1 MADLFDTMDNRTMVR
16 EFRETPLKKEE
27 KERILESAI
36 RAPTAS
42 GSEQW
47 IFVTVDSEVKRNKLY
62 DLLTE
67 AQKVYFS
74 KMLKKPWSNERI
86 DKWLKDAE
94 AGLFKAPFY
103 VAVFVDLRQRFCT
116 IPRIEELWAHQS
128 VAAAIENMLLAA
140 TGLGIGGCWF
150 GVPLLMDND
159 FSDLLGAKR
168 EEMQLAGVLGF
179 GYPKEKKS
187 PRHRKKGL
195 NDVVKSI

>member
-1 MADLFDTMDNRTMVR
+1 MVDLFDTINNRVMVR
-16 EFRETPLKKEE
+16 EFMETPIKKGE

-47 IFVTVDSEVKRNKLY
+47 LFITVDSEAKRNRLY
-62 DLLTE
+62 DLLIE
-67 AQKVYFS
+67 AQKVYFG
-74 KMLKKPWSNERI
+74 KMLRKPWPKKRI

-103 VAVFVDLRQRFCT
+103 VAVFVDLKQRFCT
-116 IPRIEELWAHQS
+116 IPQIEEMWAHQS
-128 VAAAIENMLLAA
+128 VAAAIENMLLVA

-150 GVPLLMDND
+150 GVPLLIDND
-159 FSDLLGAKR
+159 FYDLLCENR
-168 EEMQLAGVLGF
+168 EEMQLAAILGF

-195 NDVVKSI
+195 KDVVKSL

>member
-1 MADLFDTMDNRTMVR
+1 MVDLFDTINNRTMVR
-16 EFRETPLKKEE
+16 EFRETPLKREE
-27 KERILESAI
+27 KEQILESAI

-47 IFVTVDSEVKRNKLY
+47 IFITVDSEVKRNKLY
-62 DLLTE
+62 GLLTE

-74 KMLKKPWSNERI
+74 KMLKKPWSKERI
-86 DKWLKDAE
+86 DKWLKDAK

-116 IPRIEELWAHQS
+116 ISQIEELWAHQS

-159 FSDLLGAKR
+159 FYDLLGAKR
-168 EEMQLAGVLGF
+168 EEMQLAGILGF
-179 GYPKEKKS
+179 GYPNEKKS
-187 PRHRKKGL
+187 PSQRKKGL
-195 NDVVKSI
+195 KEVVKSI

>member
-1 MADLFDTMDNRTMVR
+1 MVDLFDTINSRTMVR

-27 KERILESAI
+27 KARILESAI

-47 IFVTVDSEVKRNKLY
+47 IFFTVDSEARRNKLY
-62 DLLTE
+62 NLLTE
-67 AQKVYFS
+67 AQKVYYG
-74 KMLKKPWSNERI
+74 KMLKNPWSKERI

-103 VAVFVDLRQRFCT
+103 IAVFVDLRQRFCT
-116 IPRIEELWAHQS
+116 IPQIEELWAHQS
-128 VAAAIENMLLAA
+128 IAAAIENMLLAA

-159 FSDLLGAKR
+159 FYGLLGVKR
-168 EEMQLAGVLGF
+168 EEMQLAGILGF

-187 PRHRKKGL
+187 PRYRKKGL
-195 NDVVKSI
+195 KDVVKSI

>member
-1 MADLFDTMDNRTMVR
+1 MVDLFDTINSRTMVR
-16 EFRETPLKKEE
+16 EYRKTPLTKEE

-42 GSEQW
+42 GTEQW
-47 IFVTVDSEVKRNKLY
+47 FFITIDSEAKRKKLY
-62 DLLTE
+62 SLLTE
-67 AQKVYFS
+67 AQKFYSS
-74 KMLKKPWSNERI
+74 KMLKNPWTKERI

-116 IPRIEELWAHQS
+116 IPRIEELWAQQS
-128 VAAAIENMLLAA
+128 VAAAIENMLLVA

-150 GVPLLMDND
+150 GVPLLINND
-159 FSDLLGAKR
+159 FYDLLGVKR
-168 EEMQLAGVLGF
+168 EEMQLAGILGF